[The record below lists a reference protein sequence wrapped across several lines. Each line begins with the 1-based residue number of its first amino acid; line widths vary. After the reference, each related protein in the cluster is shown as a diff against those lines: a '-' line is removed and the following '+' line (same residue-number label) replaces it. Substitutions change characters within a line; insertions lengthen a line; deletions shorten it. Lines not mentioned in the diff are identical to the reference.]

1 MLLIVEIILTVKAWK
16 NGWKGLALLPL
27 GAAFGLGLVMGAG
40 GVQPDIG
47 TCLVVE
53 LPVLG
58 SLIAMAAK
66 SRKGAQKPVDRRQVS
81 GAHPRTVA

>member
-27 GAAFGLGLVMGAG
+27 GAAFGLGLVMGVG

-47 TCLVVE
+47 TCLVIE

-66 SRKGAQKPVDRRQVS
+66 SRKGVQKSVAVSQVS
-81 GAHPRTVA
+81 GAHPRTIA

>member
-47 TCLVVE
+47 TCLMIE

-66 SRKGAQKPVDRRQVS
+66 SRKCVHKPVATHQVS
-81 GAHPRTVA
+81 SAHPRTVA